1 MGTRKFKEFNQTSMF
16 TTFKRLLVCTMI
28 GCPTLTGMFV
38 CPKTGI
44 HWCVKLLFRT
54 VVPISLG
61 NFYLYACS
69 KYVGHK
75 AGLINPKEDLSD
87 DETEKK
93 TKKVN

>member
-1 MGTRKFKEFNQTSMF
+1 
-16 TTFKRLLVCTMI
+16 MI